1 MSASSWSPPP
11 LPSYGRPHTV
21 RNQKRACAN
30 SALPLKALWSFG
42 ERRQLGRGN
51 DERCHL
57 LHRNSP
63 RRLRLHRRAP
73 KRQTQSSLGSTTLG
87 CRIDR
92 SPRQRRARRGRRNEK
107 DEVEERAGS
116 QRSDFSRYGAILTS
130 TRGGFCRSAQP
141 LALHALLIADFSAA
155 STLSSQRNFTPTQP
169 TR

>member
-21 RNQKRACAN
+21 RSQKKACAN
-30 SALPLKALWSFG
+30 SAVPLKALWSCG

-51 DERCHL
+51 DERCHQH
-57 LHRNSP
+57 HRNSP
-63 RRLRLHRRAP
+63 RRRRLGRHAP
-73 KRQTQSSLGSTTLG
+73 KRQARSSLGSTTLG

-92 SPRQRRARRGRRNEK
+92 SLRQRRARRERRNEK
-107 DEVEERAGS
+107 GEAKERAES

-141 LALHALLIADFSAA
+141 RALHALLIAAFSAA
-155 STLSSQRNFTPTQP
+155 STLRPQRNFTPTQP